1 MPVVKIRKNS
11 DELEEHWNDQISYL
25 KRSIDYFDEG
35 NETEARRIATS
46 LRILLHQTNFSQSLV
61 RQLNRCFLYL
71 SSGYLY
77 TPSNLLS
84 TWILLVLEMKDDQL
98 TYKPNLDFF
107 EKGKR
112 LFYLTFEDWWNEII
126 FDDKQNVFTRKDIVL
141 FVANNDGGA
150 HVDPELEES
159 FALLTK
165 YNSLGFTNTYGNSP
179 LSNPI
184 YQAVRVIAEE
194 FLLSVTISS
203 SGLKNR
209 RQYKERKFEMRFIDD
224 VRRYKWSTTDINCS
238 NETMEIVNRHK
249 AESRKLYRQEF
260 GNGMAVEYIGK

>member
-1 MPVVKIRKNS
+1 MLCVVHTERDCIY
-11 DELEEHWNDQISYL
+11 DELVASYNIARYP
-25 KRSIDYFDEG
+25 KAIMNKQVNHYRDEG
-35 NETEARRIATS
+35 FPKHYGLGVMGSI
-46 LRILLHQTNFSQSLV
+46 F
-61 RQLNRCFLYL
+61 RQHNNPKVSKL
-71 SSGYLY
+71 
-77 TPSNLLS
+77 
-84 TWILLVLEMKDDQL
+84 MD
-98 TYKPNLDFF
+98 
-107 EKGKR
+107 
-112 LFYLTFEDWWNEII
+112 DWWNEII

-150 HVDPELEES
+150 HVDPELKES

>member
-1 MPVVKIRKNS
+1 MVKIKKNT
-11 DELEEHWNDQISYL
+11 DELEEYWNDQISYL
-25 KRSIDYFDEG
+25 KRAIDYFDEG
-35 NETEARRIATS
+35 NETEARRIASS
-46 LRILLHQTNFSQSLV
+46 LRILLHHTKSSQALIK
-61 RQLNRCFLYL
+61 QLNRNVIYL
-71 SSGYLY
+71 SSSFLY

-84 TWILLVLEMKDDQL
+84 TWTLLVLEIKDNQL
-98 TYKPNLDFF
+98 TYKPNLDFYG
-107 EKGKR
+107 KGER

-126 FDDKQNVFTRKDIVL
+126 FDDKQNVFTRKDIIL

-150 HVDPELEES
+150 HVDPELKES

-165 YNSLGFTNTYGNSP
+165 CNSLGVTNNYGDSP

-194 FLLSVTISS
+194 FLLSVAISF

-209 RQYKERKFEMRFIDD
+209 RQYKERKFEMRFVDNM
-224 VRRYKWSTTDINCS
+224 RRYKWSTTDISCS
-238 NETMEIVNRHK
+238 SETMEIVNRHK
-249 AESRKLYRQEF
+249 SEARRLYRQEF

>member
-1 MPVVKIRKNS
+1 MKKQRE
-11 DELEEHWNDQISYL
+11 ELEEYWNDQLDHL
-25 KRSIDYFDEG
+25 KRSIDYFDQG
-35 NETEARRIATS
+35 HETEARRIANS
-46 LRILLHQTNFSQSLV
+46 LRIILHDTKMSRSLV
-61 RQLNRCFLYL
+61 KQLHRNIVYL
-71 SSGYLY
+71 SSSYLY
-77 TPSNLLS
+77 TPSNLLPS
-84 TWILLVLEMKDDQL
+84 WTLLQVQSIIKNGNLVLKYL
-98 TYKPNLDFF
+98 PNLDFPI
-107 EKGKR
+107 GNQR
-112 LFYLTFEDWWNEII
+112 LFFMTFEDWWNEII

-150 HVDPELEES
+150 HVDPELKES

-260 GNGMAVEYIGK
+260 GNGTALS